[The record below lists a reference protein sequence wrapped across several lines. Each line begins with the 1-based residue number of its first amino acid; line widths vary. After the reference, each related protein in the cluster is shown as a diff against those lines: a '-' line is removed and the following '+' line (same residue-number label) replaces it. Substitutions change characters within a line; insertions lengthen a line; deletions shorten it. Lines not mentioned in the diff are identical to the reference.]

1 MGQGGEGCGN
11 PAAVRQIE
19 VGTVSRTFFAVPLW
33 AGIERGFFADEGIE
47 VGLSIFGNASQVE
60 PLESGRMH
68 VAIASPEAVF
78 QNAHRGGPLRFVAGN
93 AGRLSHFFIA
103 QPRFKRVED
112 LRGATI
118 GILNMVEGT
127 FFQLQEIM
135 ARHGMTYPA
144 DYKVVETGGAPP
156 RHKALLEGT
165 IDAGLQS
172 IPWVYLE
179 EEAGFSNL
187 GDVADYVPDWQFT
200 TVNASRDWAAPNRDA
215 LVRFLRALLRSTDWV
230 YENRDGT
237 AAVVQKQMDMS
248 RAHAERGWDYYTG
261 RSVLTRDLGFNR
273 KGLEKVIRA
282 QIQAGLLPHDAE
294 TDPGSYAEP
303 DYLDEARAT
312 LKSQR

>member
-1 MGQGGEGCGN
+1 
-11 PAAVRQIE
+11 VRPIE

-33 AGIERGFFADEGIE
+33 LGIDRGFFADEGLE
-47 VGLSIFGNASQVE
+47 VRLSIFGNASQVE
-60 PLESGRMH
+60 PLVSGSMH
-68 VAIASPEAVF
+68 VAVASPEAVP
-78 QNAHRGGPLRFVAGN
+78 QNAQQGGPLRFVAGN

-103 QPRFKRVED
+103 QPKFKRVED

-135 ARHGMTYPA
+135 ARHGMRYPA

-156 RHKALLEGT
+156 RHKALLEGK

-200 TVNASRDWAAPNRDA
+200 TVNVNRDWAAQNRDA
-215 LVRFLRALLRSTDWV
+215 LVRFLRALLKSTDWV
-230 YENRDGT
+230 YNNRDGT
-237 AAVVQKQMDMS
+237 AAVVQKEMGMS

-261 RSVLTRDLGFNR
+261 RGVLARDLSLNL
-273 KGLEKVIRA
+273 KGLDKVIRA
-282 QIQAGLLPHDAE
+282 QIQAGLLPQDAE
-294 TDPGSYAEP
+294 TDAGSYVEP
-303 DYLDEARAT
+303 GYLDEARAT
-312 LKSQR
+312 LKTKR

>member
-1 MGQGGEGCGN
+1 M
-11 PAAVRQIE
+11 RQIE

-33 AGIERGFFADEGIE
+33 LGIDRGFFADEGLEIR
-47 VGLSIFGNASQVE
+47 LRIFGNASQVE
-60 PLESGRMH
+60 PLVSGSMH
-68 VAIASPEAVF
+68 VAVASPEAVL
-78 QNAHRGGPLRFVAGN
+78 QNAQQGGPLRFVAGN

-103 QPRFKRVED
+103 QPKFKRVED

-127 FFQLQEIM
+127 FFQLQEVM
-135 ARHGMTYPA
+135 ARHGMSYPA

-200 TVNASRDWAAPNRDA
+200 TVNVNRDWAARNRDA
-215 LVRFLRALLRSTDWV
+215 LVRFLRALLKSTDWV
-230 YENRDGT
+230 YNNRDGT
-237 AAVVQKQMDMS
+237 ATVVQKEMDMS

-261 RSVLTRDLGFNR
+261 RGALTRDLSLNL
-273 KGLEKVIRA
+273 KGLDKVIRA
-282 QIQAGLLPHDAE
+282 QIQAGLLPQDAE
-294 TDPGSYAEP
+294 TDPGGYVEP
-303 DYLDEARAT
+303 GYLDEARAT
-312 LKSQR
+312 LKTRR

>member
-1 MGQGGEGCGN
+1 MGQSGQGRRDST
-11 PAAVRQIE
+11 AVRPFQ

-33 AGIERGFFADEGIE
+33 VGIERGFFADEGVE

-68 VAIASPEAVF
+68 TAIASPEAVL

-135 ARHGMTYPA
+135 ARHGMSYPA

-156 RHKALLEGT
+156 RHKALLEGS

-172 IPWVYLE
+172 IPWAYIE

-200 TVNASRDWAAPNRDA
+200 TVNANRDWAAQNRDA
-215 LVRFLRALLRSTDWV
+215 LVRFLRALLKSTDWV

-237 AAVVQKQMDMS
+237 SAVVQKEMEMS

-261 RSVLTRDLGFNR
+261 RSVLTRDLGFNT
-273 KGLEKVIRA
+273 KGLDKVVRA
-282 QIQAGLLPHDAE
+282 QIQAGLLSPDAAA
-294 TDPGSYAEP
+294 DPGDYVEPSYLE
-303 DYLDEARAT
+303 EARAS
-312 LKSQR
+312 LKTRR